1 MGKLTFIF
9 PRFKYVAGD
18 FSLGLAYLSAYLK
31 REVPDVEISMIDTTF
46 NPSDKYVMDRLKEL
60 RPDIVGIYM
69 DTLMS
74 EDALRIAGFAK
85 SLSCYVVV
93 GGPHASILPQAVI
106 SDPNVD
112 AVCVGEGEETLKEL
126 VLEFFGRQRFELVK
140 GIWHKAGGKVVENP
154 PRHYIED
161 VDSLPLPDIDIFDV
175 ERYVSNFI
183 QLDSYNLN
191 MRGLSVIV
199 SRGCPFRCSYCQPTL
214 TIALGKKFRI
224 RSPRTVVDELKH
236 LKNRYNLDAVY
247 FQDDTLTVS
256 KKWILEFCE
265 LMMRERPGLVWAC
278 NTRADV
284 IDIEMLRSMKK
295 AGLVKLKV
303 GIESITDRI
312 RNDIYKKGITEEQ
325 INGLINDANS
335 LGIQVTGFFML
346 GAPTETEREIMETIK
361 FAFRS
366 GLREANFS
374 VTVPLPSTGLFQL
387 AKENMWILPDNFRAY
402 DYYHAVRPP
411 ITDQDVSSGKLELYK
426 RIAYLTFYLHPK
438 RLLHTFKSVTGRGT
452 LKKTI
457 QKLMRF

>member
-1 MGKLTFIF
+1 MGRLTFIF

-18 FSLGLAYLSAYLK
+18 FSLGLAYLSAFLK
-31 REVPDVEISMIDTTF
+31 KEVPDIEISMIDTTF
-46 NPSDKYVMDRLKEL
+46 NPSDEYVSDRLKEL

-74 EDALRIAGFAK
+74 EDALRMARLAK
-85 SLSCYVVV
+85 SCSCFVVA

-106 SDPNVD
+106 EDSNVD

-126 VLEFFGRQRFELVK
+126 VQEFFGQKRFKLIK
-140 GIWHKAGGKVVENP
+140 GIWHKAEGSVVENP

-161 VDSLPLPDIDIFDV
+161 VDRLPLPDIDIYDI
-175 ERYVSNFI
+175 ERYIRNFI
-183 QLDSYNLN
+183 QLDSYNPN

-214 TIALGKKFRI
+214 AKALGKKFRI
-224 RSPRTVVDELKH
+224 RSPRIVVGELKH

-247 FQDDTLTVS
+247 FQDDTLAVS

-265 LMMRERPGLVWAC
+265 LMVREEVGIVWAC

-284 IDIEMLRSMKK
+284 IDIEMIRRMKE

-312 RNDIYKKGITEEQ
+312 RNDIYKKGITTEQ
-325 INGLINDANS
+325 INGLIREANS

-346 GAPTETEREIMETIK
+346 GAPTETEKEIKETIR
-361 FAFRS
+361 FAYRS
-366 GLREANFS
+366 GLKEANFS

-387 AKENMWILPDNFRAY
+387 AKENRWVLPDNYSAY

-411 ITDQDVSSGKLELYK
+411 ITDEDVSSRKLELYK
-426 RIAYLTFYLHPK
+426 KIAYLTFYLHPK
-438 RLLHTFKSVTGRGT
+438 RALHTLKSVTGRGT